1 VPHPGSNNANTPVE
15 VIEAAFP
22 LRFEQYGLLPDSGGA
37 GRQRG
42 ALAQVR
48 QLRFLG
54 ELGALQIRSDKRR
67 FPPYGLAG
75 GRPGT
80 PSANILNPGPDQQLL
95 PVMGLS
101 EIKRGDVLRH
111 VMAGGGGW
119 GNPLDRDPELVRL
132 DVRSEKLSPAYAAN
146 VYGVVLDANSGE
158 VDIEAT
164 AARRQGLAAA
174 QPPR

>member
-1 VPHPGSNNANTPVE
+1 
-15 VIEAAFP
+15 
-22 LRFEQYGLLPDSGGA
+22 LPDSGGA
-37 GRQRG
+37 GQQRG

-54 ELGALQIRSDKRR
+54 ERGVLQIRSDKRR

-75 GRPGT
+75 GLPGT
-80 PSANILNPGPDQQLL
+80 PSANILNPGPGQRLL

-101 EIKRGDVLRH
+101 EVKRDDVLRH

-132 DVRSEKLSPAYAAN
+132 DVRSEKLSPTYAFD
-146 VYGVVLDANSGE
+146 VYGVVLDSATGE
-158 VDIEAT
+158 VDVAAT
-164 AARRQGLAAA
+164 ATRRRGLTSAGS
-174 QPPR
+174 PGYR